1 MKIKKYIV
9 DDMKEALVRAKYEL
23 GEDAVIISQQEV
35 KQGMWF
41 EFWKKPKLEVTL
53 AIEDK
58 KKEEDKQD
66 KVVIKKEEV
75 TKVRTEE
82 EKELENKEII
92 EEILKLNPIFRD
104 MREFRREQI
113 LGYMKLN
120 LKTNNLFSV
129 DEVSDFVRSIYK
141 KNCFDEK
148 LDDIQVTILVGPTGV
163 GKTTTIAKIAAKEHL
178 IEKKSVGLITMDTYR
193 IGAVEQLKTYANILG
208 LPFEVAM
215 KPEELKEKIEN
226 LRHCDLILIDTLG
239 TSQKN
244 DSKIED
250 IEKYL
255 SFIEEEVNIL
265 LAVSMSTNKE
275 IMTSILDN
283 YRRLNYTGIVLT
295 KFDEI
300 VNYENF
306 WNMLELNK
314 YPVQYFCYG
323 QDVPEDISDATL
335 ENLISYS
342 EEIYEY
348 DGSSK

>member
-1 MKIKKYIV
+1 MKIKKYVV

-53 AIEDK
+53 AIEENK
-58 KKEEDKQD
+58 IEEKKEEN
-66 KVVIKKEEV
+66 KVKEDQV
-75 TKVRTEE
+75 KTEE
-82 EKELENKEII
+82 EKKEENEKLIQEII
-92 EEILKLNPIFRD
+92 KLNPIFRD

-120 LKTNNLFSV
+120 LKTSPLFSV
-129 DEVSDFVRSIYK
+129 DEVSDFVRSIYRN
-141 KNCFDEK
+141 NCFDEK
-148 LDDIQVTILVGPTGV
+148 LKPTQLNILVGPTGV

-215 KPEELKEKIEN
+215 KPEEIKEKIDN
-226 LRHCDLILIDTLG
+226 LRHCDMILIDTLG

-255 SFIEEEVNIL
+255 SFIEEEANIL

-275 IMTSILDN
+275 TMTSILDN
-283 YRRLNYTGIVLT
+283 YRRLNYSGIVLT

-300 VNYENF
+300 LSYENF

-348 DGSSK
+348 DGSSE